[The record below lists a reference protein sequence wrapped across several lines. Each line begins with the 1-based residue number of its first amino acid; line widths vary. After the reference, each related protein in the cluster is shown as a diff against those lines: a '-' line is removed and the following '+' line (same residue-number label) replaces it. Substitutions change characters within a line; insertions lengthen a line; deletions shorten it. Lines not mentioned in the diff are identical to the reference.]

1 MQEAHRRLL
10 EQIKEEKEKKKL
22 RYIEKQV
29 KKEGGLVYKG
39 AKSFL
44 IAKENSQNQEENK
57 EDESSHG

>member
-29 KKEGGLVYKG
+29 KKEGGLVPP
-39 AKSFL
+39 API
-44 IAKENSQNQEENK
+44 IAKK
-57 EDESSHG
+57 EVDERP